1 MQDRSGIRE
10 GEGFLEEEMPELS
23 LRGHTDVIK
32 ADRKGSAGG
41 ENCTAKAQSK
51 ERMCVHRPGAAE
63 GHNPEKLGLILR
75 TLGAQGLEQDK
86 VKVRFNFRLIMLAV
100 E

>member
-1 MQDRSGIRE
+1 MQVERTARQRLRAKKECVST
-10 GEGFLEEEMPELS
+10 S
-23 LRGHTDVIK
+23 LV
-32 ADRKGSAGG
+32 
-41 ENCTAKAQSK
+41 
-51 ERMCVHRPGAAE
+51 AAE